1 MLEGFGED
9 ADDLRYAIWT
19 SRERHGPRSTCG
31 RPAVGVIP
39 KVSRNWTSSMRR
51 RENERW
57 EILFFFWW
65 KSDVLGSEG

>member
-31 RPAVGVIP
+31 RPCG
-39 KVSRNWTSSMRR
+39 RR
-51 RENERW
+51 HTEGEQELDIFDETTRE
-57 EILFFFWW
+57 
-65 KSDVLGSEG
+65 